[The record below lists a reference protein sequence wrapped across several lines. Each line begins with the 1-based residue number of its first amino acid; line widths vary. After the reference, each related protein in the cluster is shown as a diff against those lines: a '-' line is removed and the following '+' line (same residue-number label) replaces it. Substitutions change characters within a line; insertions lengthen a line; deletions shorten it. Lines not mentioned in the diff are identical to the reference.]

1 MMRARRSTSCC
12 ARRGPTRFTELNAR
26 AAESAC
32 AVHVIAGERQGIRGL
47 AFPAREHLVDV
58 HPLVL
63 EAVRAAGEID
73 LPDAVALVP
82 RGRDRLLPV
91 LFQALG
97 PLEASARVMT
107 PQGLGVR
114 NLEPR
119 TRHLAKHERKMR
131 ELPMRE
137 HVAVDEFPRT

>member
-26 AAESAC
+26 AAESAR

-47 AFPAREHLVDV
+47 AFPAREYLVDV

-63 EAVRAAGEID
+63 EAVRAAGQID

-82 RGRDRLLPV
+82 CGRDRLLPV
-91 LFQALG
+91 LLQTLG
-97 PLEASARVMT
+97 PLEASTCVVT
-107 PQGLGVR
+107 PQRLGIH
-114 NLEPR
+114 NLESGA
-119 TRHLAKHERKMR
+119 RHLAKHERKMR
-131 ELPMRE
+131 ELPMS
-137 HVAVDEFPRT
+137 

>member
-1 MMRARRSTSCC
+1 MMRGRRWTSWC

-32 AVHVIAGERQGIRGL
+32 AVHVIAGERQGIRRL

-82 RGRDRLLPV
+82 RGRDRPLPV
-91 LFQALG
+91 LFQ
-97 PLEASARVMT
+97 PLAPLHTAPAVST
-107 PQGLGVR
+107 PH
-114 NLEPR
+114 
-119 TRHLAKHERKMR
+119 HLP
-131 ELPMRE
+131 LP
-137 HVAVDEFPRT
+137 PPTSTPP

>member
-32 AVHVIAGERQGIRGL
+32 AVHVIAGGRQGIRGL

-63 EAVRAAGEID
+63 EAVRAAGEIN

-82 RGRDRLLPV
+82 RSRDGPLAV

-97 PLEASARVMT
+97 PLQAGA
-107 PQGLGVR
+107 GVVAPLR
-114 NLEPR
+114 LDIRDIESGSV
-119 TRHLAKHERKMR
+119 HLAKHVLQLSGPAGR
-131 ELPMRE
+131 
-137 HVAVDEFPRT
+137 

>member
-12 ARRGPTRFTELNAR
+12 ARRGPTRFTALNAR
-26 AAESAC
+26 AAESAR
-32 AVHVIAGERQGIRGL
+32 AVHVIAGERQGVRGP

-82 RGRDRLLPV
+82 RSRDRPLAA

-97 PLEASARVMT
+97 PLQAGRSEEHTSELQSRE
-107 PQGLGVR
+107 
-114 NLEPR
+114 NLECR
-119 TRHLAKHERKMR
+119 L
-131 ELPMRE
+131 L
-137 HVAVDEFPRT
+137 